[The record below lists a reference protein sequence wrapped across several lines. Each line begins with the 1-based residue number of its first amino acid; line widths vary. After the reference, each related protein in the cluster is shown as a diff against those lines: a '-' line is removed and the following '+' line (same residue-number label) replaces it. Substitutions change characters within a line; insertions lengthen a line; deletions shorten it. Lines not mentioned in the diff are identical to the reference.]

1 MRLLRRSG
9 SSTGAE
15 YILLLFIL
23 SSVSAGSLL
32 ERTLNTGTNLF
43 EQDKLI
49 IIGSGLTGAAAAY
62 CMEDRDGHRG
72 ILPFEPFTTMD
83 RIDNAAFG
91 YALPAASVALW
102 AGGEVFRK
110 NSIASTG
117 ESLCRGL
124 FYTYGITEILKR
136 GTQRERP
143 DGSNFRSFP
152 SAHGA
157 GAACAAAVLWNRH
170 GPEAGIPAAAVALYT
185 CISRVNTGV
194 HYPSDVVMGAALGTA
209 CGLAAAAASSEE
221 DRADDGIRLGISINS
236 NGRITPVLW

>member
-15 YILLLFIL
+15 YLLLL
-23 SSVSAGSLL
+23 LTVSSVSAGSLL
-32 ERTLNTGTNLF
+32 DRTLNTGINLF
-43 EQDKLI
+43 EHDKLI
-49 IIGSGLTGAAAAY
+49 ITGSGLAGAAAAY
-62 CMEDRDGHRG
+62 FLEDTAGYKD
-72 ILPFEPFTTMD
+72 ILSFEPFSTMD
-83 RIDNAAFG
+83 RIDNALFG
-91 YALPAASVALW
+91 YALPAASAALW
-102 AGGEVFRK
+102 AAGEVSGEK
-110 NSIASTG
+110 NIASTG

-157 GAACAAAVLWNRH
+157 GAACTAAVLWKRH
-170 GPEAGIPAAAVALYT
+170 GSGAGIPAAAVALYT
-185 CISRVNTGV
+185 CFSRVNTGV

-221 DRADDGIRLGISINS
+221 EKADDGIRLGISISS